1 MNGFL
6 RILSRHTHHGAPGK
20 EKLIS
25 IANRNKE
32 ERSGFADLLANLIEK
47 YMAELD
53 LDKLPESLHSLGD
66 KKTVNNLVR
75 SEDSVENWNQR
86 FDVYGV

>member
-1 MNGFL
+1 M
-6 RILSRHTHHGAPGK
+6 
-20 EKLIS
+20 IS
-25 IANRNKE
+25 IANRNKD

-53 LDKLPESLHSLGD
+53 LDKLPEWFHSLGD

>member
-1 MNGFL
+1 M
-6 RILSRHTHHGAPGK
+6 
-20 EKLIS
+20 
-25 IANRNKE
+25 
-32 ERSGFADLLANLIEK
+32 LANLIEK

-53 LDKLPESLHSLGD
+53 LDKLSESLHSLGD